1 MRSRAELRAAVEH
14 ALRVASL
21 ALLAWMLWLSLD
33 RGRAESVVSA
43 RSSGLDAAVGNWSA
57 SGSTPDRIVVQLD
70 SAPEPRLRDWLAAL
84 AGAGSAVT
92 WRGDVAATAISVNS
106 VVAPRGGYNVLV
118 AAPDDSRIVLSDEV
132 GALDT
137 ATARAGGARFSIP
150 SATGA
155 LSARGG
161 GSVARA
167 AIPDSVSVR
176 RVLLLGNAGWESK
189 FVTMALEEDG
199 WVVDASLRVAPG
211 VSVTQGATAPVDTA
225 RYAAVVAVDASAAAR
240 GAEIVRYVASGGGLL
255 LSAAAM
261 NSDAFASVR
270 AGAAGRA
277 QPAQGSEDVP
287 ASLQSL
293 SVVPITSP
301 RADAIALERR
311 GGAAVVAA
319 RRHVAGR
326 VLQVGYSDTWRWRMS
341 GDDNSVNEHRAW
353 WSKAV
358 ASTAFAGVGTREPS
372 TDDEAPLARL
382 VAALGAASGEAG
394 PSLADSAA
402 AVSLWW
408 LFALLVLSLL
418 VEWASR
424 RMRGSR

>member
-1 MRSRAELRAAVEH
+1 MRSRAELRAALEH
-14 ALRVASL
+14 ALRVTSIG
-21 ALLAWMLWLSLD
+21 LLAWMLWLSLD
-33 RGRAESVVSA
+33 RGRAESFVSA
-43 RSSGLDAAVGNWSA
+43 RSSGLDAAVKDWSA
-57 SGSTPDRIVVQLD
+57 SGSAPDRIVVRLD

-84 AGAGSAVT
+84 AGAGSDVT
-92 WRGDVAATAISVNS
+92 WRGEVAATAIAVNR

-137 ATARAGGARFSIP
+137 ATARAGGARFSLP

-167 AIPDSVSVR
+167 SIPDSVRVR
-176 RVLLLGNAGWESK
+176 RVLLLGSAGWESK

-211 VSVTQGATAPVDTA
+211 VNVTQGSTAPIDTA
-225 RYAAVVAVDASAAAR
+225 RYAAVVAVDASSAAR
-240 GAEIVRYVASGGGLL
+240 GAEIVRYVASGGGLV

-261 NSDAFASVR
+261 SSDAFASLR
-270 AGAAGRA
+270 AGSAGRA
-277 QPAQGSEDVP
+277 QPAHGSADTP

-293 SVVPITSP
+293 PVVPIASL
-301 RADAIALERR
+301 RFDAIALERR
-311 GGAAVVAA
+311 GGAAVVAG
-319 RRHVAGR
+319 RRYAAGR

-341 GDDNSVNEHRAW
+341 GGDNSVNEHRAW

-358 ASTAFAGVGTREPS
+358 ASTAFAGAGTREPS
-372 TDDEAPLARL
+372 AEDDAPLARL
-382 VAALGAASGEAG
+382 VTALGPASIGRG

-402 AVSLWW
+402 AVSLRW
-408 LFALLVLSLL
+408 LFALLVFSLL
-418 VEWASR
+418 AEWASR